1 MFISVLSSIN
11 WTTQYSTVGEQVFLG
26 ITMSLVGITL
36 VFLILVLISTV
47 VSIMS
52 MIISRKTSQAVAQI
66 TSAEPAHPVKP
77 TQAAAPAVLQTG
89 PDPAL
94 VAAITAA
101 VSAVLAAE
109 SHPSSTAGF
118 RIRQIR
124 RV

>member
-1 MFISVLSSIN
+1 MFVSVLNSVN
-11 WTTQYSTVGEQVFLG
+11 WTTQYNTVGEQVFLG
-26 ITMSLVGITL
+26 ITMSMVGMTL

-52 MIISRKTSQAVAQI
+52 MTISRKTSQAVAQI

-77 TQAAAPAVLQTG
+77 TQATEPAALQTG

-101 VSAVLAAE
+101 ISTVLAAE
-109 SHPSSTAGF
+109 GHPSTAGF